1 MLTDQITKNEAE
13 IRDLR
18 NDAAD
23 RAEQV
28 LTTQRK
34 LYELRSAGGAADAAA
49 AASGGPTL
57 SPAPPSLGGPRR
69 SMGGPGWEGLVGGG
83 GGGGGPAAA
92 EAAAEAAEATAL
104 LEKRTAELDAER
116 EVSLRLQRCACGPL
130 CCALEAR
137 KRGAGE
143 EQWTEACA

>member
-49 AASGGPTL
+49 AASGGHTL

-83 GGGGGPAAA
+83 GGGGPAAA
-92 EAAAEAAEATAL
+92 EAAAEAAEAKAL

-116 EVSLRLQRCACGPL
+116 EVSLRLQRCACGPV
-130 CCALEAR
+130 CCAWGAGT
-137 KRGAGE
+137 RGAGE
-143 EQWTEACA
+143 ERWTEVCA

>member
-69 SMGGPGWEGLVGGG
+69 SIGAPGWEGLVGGG
-83 GGGGGPAAA
+83 GGGPTAA

-116 EVSLRLQRCACGPL
+116 EVSLRLQRCACGHL
-130 CCALEAR
+130 CCALGPR
-137 KRGAGE
+137 KRCAGE
-143 EQWTEACA
+143 EQRTVACM